1 MVKHMNNI
9 YISDF
14 LSYLEVEANYS
25 KNTINSYENDL
36 NKFEEYYKSKDLLK
50 ITSKDIEKYIQTLS
64 DLAPTTV
71 SHNISS
77 LKTFYSYFLKQ
88 VRISNN
94 PTDGIKSPKLGI
106 HLPTY
111 LTIDEV
117 NKLLD
122 IEVTDA
128 FSSRNKA
135 ILELMYATGLRIS
148 EVISLEFKNVDYDEC
163 IIRVMGKGSK
173 ERIVPVNDYAIKY
186 LKEYI
191 DNYRPELVKNEI
203 NNYIFLNNHGRMLTR
218 QGIFKMIKN
227 YAALKNIK
235 KTIGPHTLRHTF
247 ATHLLEN
254 GADLRVIQELLG
266 HSDISTTQIYTH
278 LTKEA
283 LHNEYKKYFPRD

>member
-1 MVKHMNNI
+1 MNNI

-36 NKFEEYYKSKDLLK
+36 NKFEEYYKNKDLLK

-148 EVISLEFKNVDYDEC
+148 EVISLEFKNVDYGEC

>member
-1 MVKHMNNI
+1 MNNI

-88 VRISNN
+88 GRISNN

-135 ILELMYATGLRIS
+135 ILELVYATGLRIS
-148 EVISLEFKNVDYDEC
+148 EVISLEFKNIDYDEC

>member
-1 MVKHMNNI
+1 MNNI

-36 NKFEEYYKSKDLLK
+36 NKFEEYYKNKDLLK

-148 EVISLEFKNVDYDEC
+148 EVISLEFKNIDYDEC

-191 DNYRPELVKNEI
+191 DNYRPELEKNEI

>member
-88 VRISNN
+88 GRISNN
-94 PTDGIKSPKLGI
+94 PTDGIRSPKLGI

-148 EVISLEFKNVDYDEC
+148 EVISLEFKNIDYDEC

-173 ERIVPVNDYAIKY
+173 ERIVPINDYAIKY

>member
-1 MVKHMNNI
+1 MNNI

-64 DLAPTTV
+64 YLAPTTV

-88 VRISNN
+88 GRISNN

-148 EVISLEFKNVDYDEC
+148 EVISLEFKNIDYDEC

>member
-1 MVKHMNNI
+1 MNNI

-88 VRISNN
+88 GRISNN

-191 DNYRPELVKNEI
+191 DNYRPELVKNDI

>member
-36 NKFEEYYKSKDLLK
+36 NKFEEYYKNKDLLK

-191 DNYRPELVKNEI
+191 DNYRPELVKNDI

>member
-148 EVISLEFKNVDYDEC
+148 EVISLEFKNIDYDEC

>member
-88 VRISNN
+88 GRISNN

-148 EVISLEFKNVDYDEC
+148 EVISLEFKNIDYDEC

-186 LKEYI
+186 LKEHI

>member
-88 VRISNN
+88 GRISNN

-148 EVISLEFKNVDYDEC
+148 EVISLEFKNIDYDEC

-191 DNYRPELVKNEI
+191 NNYRPELVKNEI

>member
-1 MVKHMNNI
+1 MNNI

-25 KNTINSYENDL
+25 ENTIKSYENDL
-36 NKFEEYYKSKDLLK
+36 NKFEEYYKDKDLLK
-50 ITSKDIEKYIQTLS
+50 ITSKDIDKYIQTLS
-64 DLAPTTV
+64 DLAPSTV

-77 LKTFYSYFLKQ
+77 LKTFYSYFLKLGH
-88 VRISNN
+88 ISAN
-94 PTDGIKSPKLGI
+94 PTDGTKSPKLGV

-117 NKLLD
+117 NNLLD

-148 EVISLEFKNVDYDEC
+148 EVISLEFKNIDYDEC
-163 IIRVMGKGSK
+163 IVRVIGKGSK
-173 ERIVPVNDYAIKY
+173 ERIVPINDYAIKY
-186 LKEYI
+186 LKDYI
-191 DNYRPELVKNEI
+191 DNYRPELVKNEM
-203 NNYIFLNNHGRMLTR
+203 NNYIFLNNHGHMLTR
-218 QGIFKMIKN
+218 QGIFKMIKS
-227 YAALKNIK
+227 YASIKGIK

-266 HSDISTTQIYTH
+266 HESISTTQIYTH
-278 LTKEA
+278 LTNEA
-283 LHNEYKKYFPRD
+283 LHNEYNKYFPRD

>member
-88 VRISNN
+88 GRISNI

-148 EVISLEFKNVDYDEC
+148 EVISLEFKNIDYDEC

-191 DNYRPELVKNEI
+191 NNYRPELVKNEI

-218 QGIFKMIKN
+218 QGIFKIIKN

>member
-1 MVKHMNNI
+1 MNNI

-36 NKFEEYYKSKDLLK
+36 NKFEEYYKNKDLLK

-148 EVISLEFKNVDYDEC
+148 EVISLEFKNIDYDEC

-173 ERIVPVNDYAIKY
+173 ERIVPVNDYAIRY

>member
-1 MVKHMNNI
+1 MNNI

-191 DNYRPELVKNEI
+191 DNYRPELVKNDI

>member
-1 MVKHMNNI
+1 MNNI

-25 KNTINSYENDL
+25 ENTIKSYENDL
-36 NKFEEYYKSKDLLK
+36 NKFEEYYKNKDLLK
-50 ITSKDIEKYIQTLS
+50 ITSKDIDKYIQTLS
-64 DLAPTTV
+64 DLAPSTV

-77 LKTFYSYFLKQ
+77 LKTFYSYFLKLG
-88 VRISNN
+88 RINVN
-94 PTDGIKSPKLGI
+94 PTDGTKSPKLGA

-111 LTIDEV
+111 LTMDEV
-117 NKLLD
+117 NNLLD
-122 IEVTDA
+122 IEITDA

-135 ILELMYATGLRIS
+135 ILEFMYATGLRIS
-148 EVISLEFKNVDYDEC
+148 EVITLEFKNIDYDEC
-163 IIRVMGKGSK
+163 IVRVIGKGSK
-173 ERIVPVNDYAIKY
+173 ERIVPINDYAIKY
-186 LKEYI
+186 LKDYI

-218 QGIFKMIKN
+218 QGIFKMIKS
-227 YAALKNIK
+227 YASLKGIK

-278 LTKEA
+278 LTNEA
-283 LHNEYKKYFPRD
+283 LHNEYNKYFPRD

>member
-1 MVKHMNNI
+1 MNNI

-36 NKFEEYYKSKDLLK
+36 NKFEEYYKNKDLLK

-88 VRISNN
+88 GRISNN

-148 EVISLEFKNVDYDEC
+148 EVISLEFKNIDYDEC

-283 LHNEYKKYFPRD
+283 LHNEYKKYFPRN

>member
-88 VRISNN
+88 GRISNN
-94 PTDGIKSPKLGI
+94 PTDGIRSPKLGI

-148 EVISLEFKNVDYDEC
+148 EVISLEFKNIDYDEC

>member
-1 MVKHMNNI
+1 MNNI

-88 VRISNN
+88 GRISNN

-148 EVISLEFKNVDYDEC
+148 EVISLEFKNIDYDEC

-191 DNYRPELVKNEI
+191 NNYRPELVKNEI

>member
-36 NKFEEYYKSKDLLK
+36 NKFEEYYKNKDLLK

-148 EVISLEFKNVDYDEC
+148 EVISLEFKNIDYDEC

-266 HSDISTTQIYTH
+266 HSVISTTQIYTH

>member
-36 NKFEEYYKSKDLLK
+36 NKFEEYYKNKDLLK

-148 EVISLEFKNVDYDEC
+148 EVISLEFKNIDYDEC

-191 DNYRPELVKNEI
+191 NNYRPELVKNEI

>member
-36 NKFEEYYKSKDLLK
+36 NKFEEYYKNKDLLK

-88 VRISNN
+88 GRISNN

-148 EVISLEFKNVDYDEC
+148 EVISLEFKNIDYDEC

-283 LHNEYKKYFPRD
+283 LHNEYKKYFPRN

>member
-1 MVKHMNNI
+1 MNNI

-88 VRISNN
+88 GRISNN

-148 EVISLEFKNVDYDEC
+148 EVISLEFKNIDYDEC

-218 QGIFKMIKN
+218 QGIFKIIKN

>member
-1 MVKHMNNI
+1 MNNI

-36 NKFEEYYKSKDLLK
+36 NKFEEYYKNKDLLK

-148 EVISLEFKNVDYDEC
+148 EVISLEFKNIDYDEC

-191 DNYRPELVKNEI
+191 DNYRPELVKNDI

>member
-36 NKFEEYYKSKDLLK
+36 NKFEEYYKNKDLLK

-88 VRISNN
+88 GRISNN

-191 DNYRPELVKNEI
+191 DNYRPELVKNDI

>member
-1 MVKHMNNI
+1 MVKRMNDI

-25 KNTINSYENDL
+25 ENTIRSYENDL
-36 NKFEEYYKSKDLLK
+36 NKFEEYYKKKDLLK
-50 ITSKDIEKYIQTLS
+50 ITSKDIDKFIQTLN
-64 DLAPTTV
+64 DLAPSTV

-77 LKTFYSYFLKQ
+77 LKTFYSYFLKLG
-88 VRISNN
+88 RISAN

-111 LTIDEV
+111 LTIDEI

-148 EVISLEFKNVDYDEC
+148 EVITLEFKNIDYEEC
-163 IIRVMGKGSK
+163 IVRVMGKGSK
-173 ERIVPVNDYAIKY
+173 ERIVPINNYAIKY
-186 LKEYI
+186 LKDYI

-227 YAALKNIK
+227 YASIKGIK

-278 LTKEA
+278 LTNEA

>member
-50 ITSKDIEKYIQTLS
+50 IISKDIEKYIQTLS

-88 VRISNN
+88 GRISNN

-148 EVISLEFKNVDYDEC
+148 EVISLEFKNIDYDEC

>member
-88 VRISNN
+88 GRISNN

-135 ILELMYATGLRIS
+135 ILELVYATGLRIS
-148 EVISLEFKNVDYDEC
+148 EVISLEFKNIDYDEC

>member
-1 MVKHMNNI
+1 MNNI

-64 DLAPTTV
+64 NLAPTTV

-88 VRISNN
+88 GRISNN
-94 PTDGIKSPKLGI
+94 PTDGIRSPKLGI

-148 EVISLEFKNVDYDEC
+148 EVISLEFKNIDYDEC

-173 ERIVPVNDYAIKY
+173 ERIVPINDYAIKY

>member
-1 MVKHMNNI
+1 MNNI
-9 YISDF
+9 FISDF

-36 NKFEEYYKSKDLLK
+36 NKFEEYYKNKDLLK

-88 VRISNN
+88 GRISNN

-148 EVISLEFKNVDYDEC
+148 EVISLEFKNIDYDEC